1 MNRKRIKL
9 IVAVV
14 APVLLYGSWKVS
26 HYLLESLNCMGSL
39 KGAQPCERYGFNI
52 TPVLSA
58 LSWWGMLLWLPALA
72 IAALVVGEELWL
84 RFRMRKQ

>member
-1 MNRKRIKL
+1 MNRNRIKL
-9 IVAVV
+9 IGAAV
-14 APVLLYGSWKVS
+14 APVLLYGCWKAS
-26 HYLLESLNCMGSL
+26 HYLFESLNCMGSL
-39 KGAQPCERYGFNI
+39 KGAQPCERYGFNV